1 MKEMYF
7 VYNGKTYRRD
17 VEMMGDV
24 HFIKWFYSKNGF
36 DKEIYDQDFQVELED
51 AYEATIMNEIMFAA
65 ALPLI

>member
-1 MKEMYF
+1 MYF

-24 HFIKWFYSKNGF
+24 HFIKWYYSKKGI

-51 AYEATIMNEIMFAA
+51 AYEASVVNEIMFAA